1 MNSLSNQ
8 RPLISVICCAHNE
21 EQFIDR
27 SVPRV
32 LRALEA
38 LKEFSYEIVFVA
50 DRCTDKTVEKAR
62 KYGVSVVEKD
72 WGTWRNGYAEALQ
85 TGFENS
91 RGKIVGIVDVDILV
105 SDDLFRGL
113 VPRLGA
119 RVASVDARV
128 VTYPDGFWNR
138 FCYAWE
144 RTYDVA
150 PLGRGHF
157 GGARVSLR
165 RALEEIGGFRDVFS
179 VDTDVDVRLAER
191 GYSSVSVAGV
201 KVFHARRVSP
211 WMLMRRQVR
220 MGQGRFMIGYGFV
233 RTVAHAV
240 FRVRP
245 LVVGGWLM
253 EWARRGER

>member
-1 MNSLSNQ
+1 M
-8 RPLISVICCAHNE
+8 ICCAHNE

-62 KYGVSVVEKD
+62 KYGVKVVEKD
-72 WGTWRNGYAEALQ
+72 WGRWMNGYAEALQ

-91 RGKIVGIVDVDILV
+91 RGEIVGIVDVDILV

-113 VPRLGA
+113 VPRLGG

-128 VTYPDGFWNR
+128 VTYPDSFWNR
-138 FCYAWE
+138 FAYAWE
-144 RTYDVA
+144 KTYDLA
-150 PLGRGHF
+150 PLGRGHY
-157 GGARVSLR
+157 GGARVVLK
-165 RALEEIGGFRDVFS
+165 RALDEVNGFRDVFS
-179 VDTDVDVRLAER
+179 VDSDIDARLAEI
-191 GYSSVSVAGV
+191 GYRSASTSAVRVY
-201 KVFHARRVSP
+201 HARRLSP
-211 WMLMRRQVR
+211 R
-220 MGQGRFMIGYGFV
+220 MMVKKQIRAGRGRCMIGYGFA

-240 FRVRP
+240 FRFRP
-245 LVVGGWLM
+245 FVVGGWFM
-253 EWARRGER
+253 EWTKKRE

>member
-1 MNSLSNQ
+1 MKSLSNR

-21 EQFIDR
+21 EQYVDR

-62 KYGVSVVEKD
+62 KYGVKVVEKD
-72 WGTWRNGYAEALQ
+72 WGRWINGYAEALQ

-91 RGKIVGIVDVDILV
+91 KGEIVGIVDVDILV
-105 SDDLFRGL
+105 QDDLFNGL
-113 VPRLGA
+113 LPSLEG

-128 VTYPDGFWNR
+128 VTYPDSFWNR
-138 FCYAWE
+138 FGYAWE
-144 RTYDVA
+144 KTYDLA
-150 PLGRGHF
+150 PLGRGHY
-157 GGARVSLR
+157 GGARVLLR
-165 RALEEIGGFRDVFS
+165 RALEEIGGYRDVFS
-179 VDTDVDVRLAER
+179 VDTDVDLRLAER
-191 GYSSVSVAGV
+191 GYRSVSVGSV
-201 KVFHARRVSP
+201 KVFHLRRVSP
-211 WMLMRRQVR
+211 GMMVRRQVR

-253 EWARRGER
+253 EWARRGGR